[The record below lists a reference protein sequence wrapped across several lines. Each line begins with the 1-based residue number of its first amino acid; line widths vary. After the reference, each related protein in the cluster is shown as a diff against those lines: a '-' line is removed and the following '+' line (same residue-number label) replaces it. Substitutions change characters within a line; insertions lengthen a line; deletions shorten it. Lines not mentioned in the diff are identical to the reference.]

1 MKLTSFR
8 LLHGFDCIFDL
19 ERDSS
24 SYADFFEKCFDELP
38 HSFFVGPS
46 QARPSQPR
54 HRGLLRHYLAK
65 SERPARS
72 YDILDAD
79 GPRELRRG
87 GLHLFAEGTEAKS
100 SRDWSCQRFFLPLT
114 EPPGKLLEWVL
125 HFLRAVPVRYGVGGL
140 TLAPAATAYE
150 GNNPQEAFQYCWR
163 NRGAIFWSY
172 ASMQAK
178 DGIRDSNW
186 LTLVS
191 QELLTKAG
199 GIEAARKNLS
209 EAVTIHS
216 VREGWLFQA
225 GERPLLGD
233 MSKRADDFSAYVE
246 VARFLRPCRDSKVLW
261 GPYESPG
268 EFTHEEMR
276 QWIARF
282 DGGVPYSV
290 KMPEIPPP
298 LKQPA
303 DIFTN
308 FDKLAQ
314 AEVDWKAYGDFGAAS
329 NGIHPQII
337 SNIVASARALL
348 TIDPAFA
355 KGFIPAMER
364 AKERG
369 PTPLPPGT
377 VLPKR
382 RLKKRT

>member
-1 MKLTSFR
+1 
-8 LLHGFDCIFDL
+8 
-19 ERDSS
+19 
-24 SYADFFEKCFDELP
+24 
-38 HSFFVGPS
+38 
-46 QARPSQPR
+46 
-54 HRGLLRHYLAK
+54 
-65 SERPARS
+65 
-72 YDILDAD
+72 
-79 GPRELRRG
+79 
-87 GLHLFAEGTEAKS
+87 
-100 SRDWSCQRFFLPLT
+100 
-114 EPPGKLLEWVL
+114 
-125 HFLRAVPVRYGVGGL
+125 
-140 TLAPAATAYE
+140 
-150 GNNPQEAFQYCWR
+150 
-163 NRGAIFWSY
+163 
-172 ASMQAK
+172 MQAK

-209 EAVTIHS
+209 DAVTIHS

-246 VARFLRPCRDSKVLW
+246 VARFLRPCRDPKVLW
-261 GPYESPG
+261 GPFESPG

-282 DGGVPYSV
+282 DGGVPYAA

-314 AEVDWKAYGDFGAAS
+314 AEVDWTAYGDFGAAS

-348 TIDPAFA
+348 TVDPVFA